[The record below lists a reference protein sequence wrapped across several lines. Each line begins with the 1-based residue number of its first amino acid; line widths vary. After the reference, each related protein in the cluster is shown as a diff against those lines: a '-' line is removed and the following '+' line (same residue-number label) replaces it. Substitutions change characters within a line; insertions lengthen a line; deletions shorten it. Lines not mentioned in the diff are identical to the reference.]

1 MFDIR
6 FTLSFTRN
14 RRGGRAISHNDIE
27 IHAMYVQY
35 VMEAYWSTKPTDWS
49 QMISCDHNFSEIDES
64 CCSSENKKMFHHVLH
79 YNLQEVFR
87 YEKCYFLLFT
97 AVVS

>member
-1 MFDIR
+1 
-6 FTLSFTRN
+6 
-14 RRGGRAISHNDIE
+14 
-27 IHAMYVQY
+27 
-35 VMEAYWSTKPTDWS
+35 
-49 QMISCDHNFSEIDES
+49 MISCDHNFSEIDES